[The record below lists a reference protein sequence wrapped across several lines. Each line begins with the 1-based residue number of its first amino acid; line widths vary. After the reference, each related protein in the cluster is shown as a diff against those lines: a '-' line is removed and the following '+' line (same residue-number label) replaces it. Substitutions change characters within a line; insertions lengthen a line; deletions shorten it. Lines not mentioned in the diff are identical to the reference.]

1 MFFVI
6 AVGVTLCW
14 LIKTL
19 SSGIREREVMMKIF
33 NEKISWVELVVCG
46 FTALGVVFT
55 CWLIASILFL
65 L

>member
-1 MFFVI
+1 VDAI
-6 AVGVTLCW
+6 LYW
-14 LIKTL
+14 SIKTL
-19 SSGIREREVMMKIF
+19 SSGIRGRGVMMKIF

-55 CWLIASILFL
+55 CWIIASILFL